1 MHGDED
7 YMDEDGPEFIRM
19 INDLVRNVRTEI
31 TTHPHDAANATRLQ
45 NLQSP
50 YSSSQSK
57 YANISPSQSKHSAL
71 KYKSHRLGADN
82 VKQSITTSRNLKK
95 HLESLIST
103 TSANAIQEETFIV
116 VDTNILISHQDHLKS
131 LISSIER
138 RQCCATVVVPWVVL
152 EELDLLKSRR
162 DTPGSRVAD
171 RAQGAIIFLQKIFS
185 SKSPALRGQ
194 QVIESSDTSAFE
206 NDDRI
211 LDCCRYFARKKH
223 RRVVLYSNDRNL
235 CNKCMVHH
243 IDAFGSVDQ
252 HKLQKLVDNA
262 QVRSTTHKKALSVS
276 TAQAPSTSRSNP
288 GVTEVMS
295 QVQSRPSTSDR
306 PTESTHKPRSYS
318 FEGTS
323 AADSIHAPH
332 KSKSKRLQDA
342 NSRLD
347 SRKEARS
354 WNLEALERHRSKMES
369 KDESKPRSH
378 TTEDRHHSHKTHS
391 EPKPTLNDDNDDCA
405 MDVDDEYPPPPP
417 KGTMDSVHASNR
429 YY

>member
-7 YMDEDGPEFIRM
+7 YMDEDGPEFISM

-31 TTHPHDAANATRLQ
+31 TTHPHDTASASRLQ
-45 NLQSP
+45 INLQSP

-57 YANISPSQSKHSAL
+57 YAAPSQSKHSAL

-103 TSANAIQEETFIV
+103 TSAQAIQEETFIV

-162 DTPGSRVAD
+162 EAPGSRVAD

-211 LDCCRYFARKKH
+211 LDCCRYFARKEH

-252 HKLQKLVDNA
+252 HKLQTLVDNA
-262 QVRSTTHKKALSVS
+262 QVRVTAHKKALSVS
-276 TAQAPSTSRSNP
+276 TPPAPSKSRSQT

-295 QVQSRPSTSDR
+295 QVQSRPSTSHR
-306 PTESTHKPRSYS
+306 STETTHKPRSYS
-318 FEGTS
+318 IEGTS

-342 NSRLD
+342 TSRLD
-347 SRKEARS
+347 TKKEARS
-354 WNLEALERHRSKMES
+354 WNMEALERHRSKIES
-369 KDESKPRSH
+369 KDEPKPRTH
-378 TTEDRHHSHKTHS
+378 TTEDRHHSIKKHS
-391 EPKPTLNDDNDDCA
+391 EPKPTLDDDDDCA
-405 MDVDDEYPPPPP
+405 MDVDDDYPPPLP
-417 KGTMDSVHASNR
+417 KSSLDSIHARSHH
-429 YY
+429 Y